1 MNKKIPLGIAIGLMA
16 LVAAA
21 TFIIAYNYSMKVFNE
36 TVKSVSEKE
45 GIYSKL
51 SELDKYVR
59 ANYVDDID
67 EDSLMDSIMSGYVAG
82 LGDRY
87 AVYYTPEAYAEL
99 NQKDAGVIV
108 GLGFKWDK
116 EESGYIRITEVT
128 AGSSADQAGL
138 VAGDI
143 ITAVNNTDVIAYEK
157 GYDEA
162 VLLLNCDE
170 GTKVKL
176 HIKRA
181 NESGYSEFF
190 SVDLVSEK
198 TEVVSVTGRLIDN
211 VGYVKITTF
220 NDKTPDQFH
229 NIVNGL
235 IADGAE

>member
-21 TFIIAYNYSMKVFNE
+21 TFIITYNYSMKVFNE

-143 ITAVNNTDVIAYEK
+143 ITAVNNTDVIAY
-157 GYDEA
+157 
-162 VLLLNCDE
+162 
-170 GTKVKL
+170 
-176 HIKRA
+176 
-181 NESGYSEFF
+181 
-190 SVDLVSEK
+190 
-198 TEVVSVTGRLIDN
+198 
-211 VGYVKITTF
+211 
-220 NDKTPDQFH
+220 
-229 NIVNGL
+229 
-235 IADGAE
+235 